1 MMKFS
6 NAFVTALH
14 YLFELPPLTANL
26 TSVTFNTFVNV
37 TVEAAP
43 EQELEA
49 EPARKKRKRGKERAE
64 ALLKCNDLFIKPVLH
79 KNAMRSNV
87 NMTQRPWSDIKSD
100 NNECSHLAP
109 SSSRQTPPR
118 QLVVRQLLV
127 QLQKQPLTNPAV
139 SAEVLLET
147 LSSFRLFYTHIT
159 ISWFHIY

>member
-49 EPARKKRKRGKERAE
+49 
-64 ALLKCNDLFIKPVLH
+64 
-79 KNAMRSNV
+79 
-87 NMTQRPWSDIKSD
+87 
-100 NNECSHLAP
+100 
-109 SSSRQTPPR
+109 
-118 QLVVRQLLV
+118 
-127 QLQKQPLTNPAV
+127 
-139 SAEVLLET
+139 
-147 LSSFRLFYTHIT
+147 LSLIHI
-159 ISWFHIY
+159 